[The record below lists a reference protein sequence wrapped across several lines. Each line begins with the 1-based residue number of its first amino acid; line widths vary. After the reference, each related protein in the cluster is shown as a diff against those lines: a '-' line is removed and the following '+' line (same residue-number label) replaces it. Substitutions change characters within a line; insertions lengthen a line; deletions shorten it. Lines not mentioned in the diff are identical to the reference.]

1 VVSGAASDGL
11 VTSEKV
17 SDTELEAMAAMEHES
32 WMNHLQLNGW
42 RYGPQRDD
50 HRRIHPSLRPWNELT
65 PADKEKTR
73 EGVAN
78 ALKILNRLGY
88 RSTVLRHQA
97 GGSGDA
103 RRWVEVTRR
112 GEVTAVRSRDAWT
125 WINESGETMRAE
137 VGGWRITDDAGR
149 SWSVASDIFASTYE
163 HVEGDRWRRAGHAL
177 ARPALGGEVINSLE
191 GWQTAAEGDGVIKG
205 PRGEEWLASSDHFA
219 ASYQISESGDQ
230 SPNSTVS
237 PRAGASSSWPATS
250 RFTAD
255 RNSDSGERKTR

>member
-1 VVSGAASDGL
+1 VSGAASDGL

-50 HRRIHPSLRPWNELT
+50 HRRIHPSLRPWNEVT
-65 PADKEKTR
+65 PADQEKT
-73 EGVAN
+73 
-78 ALKILNRLGY
+78 
-88 RSTVLRHQA
+88 
-97 GGSGDA
+97 
-103 RRWVEVTRR
+103 
-112 GEVTAVRSRDAWT
+112 
-125 WINESGETMRAE
+125 ESGETMRAE